1 MDYRILT
8 AGDSAV
14 SIEFGNSIDPL
25 ICTTARAARMKIE
38 GARIKGITELIQT
51 YCCVMVQY
59 DPRVILYDDLCE
71 KLHSLMADVDLSAVA
86 GEKVIMEIP
95 VCYGGEYGPDME
107 NVCSHT
113 GLSEADVIRLHSE
126 PDYQIYMM
134 GFLPGFV
141 YLGGMNEVLET
152 PRLKSPREKLDAGAV
167 GIAGKQTGMY
177 PMESPGGWQIIGRT
191 PLKLYDPDRETPI
204 LYESGEYL
212 KFVPISEEKYN
223 EIKKL
228 VDLNE
233 YVYEKRKEG

>member
-1 MDYRILT
+1 MDYKILI

-14 SIEFGNSIDPL
+14 SIEFGKKIDPQ
-25 ICTTARAARMKIE
+25 ICTMARAARLKIE
-38 GARIKGITELIQT
+38 EAKIKGVTELLQT

-59 DPRVILYDDLCE
+59 DPRVIGYDELCE
-71 KLHSLMADVDLSAVA
+71 KLVALMADVDLNSVA
-86 GEKVIMEIP
+86 SEKVIMEIP

-113 GLSEADVIRLHSE
+113 GLNEDEVVRLHSE

-141 YLGGMNEVLET
+141 YLGGMNEKLET
-152 PRLKSPREKLDAGAV
+152 PRLKSPRERLDAGAV

-177 PMESPGGWQIIGRT
+177 PLESPGGWQIIGRT
-191 PLKLYDPDRETPI
+191 PLKLYDPDREPPI

-212 KFVPISEEKYN
+212 KFVSISEAKYK
-223 EIKKL
+223 ELKEL
-228 VDLNE
+228 VDAGL
-233 YVYEKRKEG
+233 YIYEKRKEG

>member
-1 MDYRILT
+1 MEYRILT

-14 SIEFGNSIDPL
+14 SLEFGDRIDPV
-25 ICTTARAARMKIE
+25 ICTTARAARIKIAD
-38 GARIKGITELIQT
+38 ARIKGVTELIQT

-59 DPRVILYDDLCE
+59 DPRVILYDELCE
-71 KLHSLMADVDLSAVA
+71 KLKELMADVDLNAVA
-86 GEKVIMEIP
+86 GEKVIMDIP

-107 NVCSHT
+107 NVCNHT
-113 GLSEADVIRLHSE
+113 GLSEEEVIRLHSE

-141 YLGGMNEVLET
+141 YLGGMNESLET

-212 KFVPISEEKYN
+212 KFVPISEERFK
-223 EIKKL
+223 EIEKL
-228 VDLNE
+228 VAANE

>member
-1 MDYRILT
+1 MEYRILT

-14 SIEFGNSIDPL
+14 SLEFGDRIDPV
-25 ICTTARAARMKIE
+25 ICTTARAARIKIAD
-38 GARIKGITELIQT
+38 ARIKGVTELIQT

-59 DPRVILYDDLCE
+59 DPRVILYDELCE
-71 KLHSLMADVDLSAVA
+71 KLKELMADVDLNAVA
-86 GEKVIMEIP
+86 GEKVIMDIP

-107 NVCSHT
+107 NVCNHT
-113 GLSEADVIRLHSE
+113 GLSEEEVIRLHSE

-141 YLGGMNEVLET
+141 YLGGMNESLET

-191 PLKLYDPDRETPI
+191 PLKLYDPDREIPI

-212 KFVPISEEKYN
+212 KFVPISEERFK
-223 EIKKL
+223 EIEKL
-228 VDLNE
+228 VAANE